1 MSGATSF
8 LTRALA
14 VALLWA
20 PGAAAQQRQP
30 VVVELY
36 TSQGCSSCPPADAL
50 LARLASRADVVA
62 LSLHVD
68 YWDYLGWRDSHALPG
83 NAKRQRAYA
92 AAMGKRMVYTPQMVV
107 QGIAAVVGANVEA
120 VAQAIDAAPRG
131 DAGVALALTTEG
143 DGLRAAAT
151 LMRPQPVVVTAFWF
165 DPPFSPEITRG
176 ENAGDHLRYV
186 NSVTRWRELARL
198 DDGAREWPLEAPAPG
213 GGVALVAQAP
223 GPGRVLAATQLR
235 APAAQAATTR

>member
-1 MSGATSF
+1 MVGIGSL

-14 VALLWA
+14 FALLA
-20 PGAAAQQRQP
+20 AGGAAAQQRP

-50 LARLASRADVVA
+50 LARLAMREDVVA

-107 QGIAAVVGANVEA
+107 QGIAAVVGADAEA
-120 VAQAIDAAPRG
+120 VSQAIDAAPRG
-131 DAGVALALTTEG
+131 DAGVTLALTAEG
-143 DGLRAAAT
+143 DGLRAAASLT
-151 LMRPQPVVVTAFWF
+151 RPQAVVVTAFWF

-176 ENAGDHLRYV
+176 ENAGDRVRYV
-186 NSVTRWRELARL
+186 NSVTRWSELARF
-198 DDGAREWPLEAPAPG
+198 DAGARDWSLEAPVPG

-235 APAAQAATTR
+235 APAAQAARTP